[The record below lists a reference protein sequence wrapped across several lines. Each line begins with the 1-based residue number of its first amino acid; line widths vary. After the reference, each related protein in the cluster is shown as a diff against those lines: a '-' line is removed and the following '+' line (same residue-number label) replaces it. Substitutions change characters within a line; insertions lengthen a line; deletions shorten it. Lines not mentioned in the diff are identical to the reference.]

1 MDSDYARLDKILLYY
16 DDSTGKFTHSLE
28 ERQSAARE
36 LAGGEINLSAL
47 SIAHNYR
54 MAYQAGD
61 IPDPHPVCYDNP
73 EINQMMKCVWTQNVQ
88 QFRGFSSKERVER
101 IAQQVLAK
109 SVELD
114 EQLSKKEVEKII
126 YHAEIITGNDPAIA
140 NILDA
145 MISPMI
151 GRKPKPYTLRE
162 ILEDYKNREP
172 DPLNF

>member
-1 MDSDYARLDKILLYY
+1 M
-16 DDSTGKFTHSLE
+16 
-28 ERQSAARE
+28 
-36 LAGGEINLSAL
+36 
-47 SIAHNYR
+47 
-54 MAYQAGD
+54 
-61 IPDPHPVCYDNP
+61 
-73 EINQMMKCVWTQNVQ
+73 
-88 QFRGFSSKERVER
+88 
-101 IAQQVLAK
+101 LAK